1 MSRTNPW
8 HLVLLAIAGGVV
20 LWVVEVALV
29 ASGRPAFVPQV
40 PLGIAVGGV
49 GVLAVVLALPVRRV
63 ARREPNARVDPF
75 YATRVVALAKA
86 SSIIG
91 AIIAG
96 GALGILFFL
105 LTRAVPSGSSLLM
118 TLASLG
124 GGVVLLAGGL
134 VAEWMCTLTPTDDDP
149 DEEAAL

>member
-8 HLVLLAIAGGVV
+8 HLVLLAVVGGVL
-20 LWVVEVALV
+20 LWVVELALV
-29 ASGRPAFVPQV
+29 GSGRPAFVPLI
-40 PLGIAVGGV
+40 PLGV
-49 GVLAVVLALPVRRV
+49 GVGGIGILVVVLALPVRRV

-96 GALGILFFL
+96 GALGIILFL
-105 LTRAVPSGSSLLM
+105 LTRAVPSGASLLM
-118 TLASLG
+118 TLASLV

-134 VAEWMCTLTPTDDDP
+134 VAEWMCTLTPTDDDDP
-149 DEEAAL
+149 DQEAL